1 MQIPASPNET
11 NTTDVL
17 HDLPRQKARSLAL
30 NKKFT
35 RQHALLAAP
44 KRPTRHQKNLEIQ
57 LDHSHIRCHVGLIAR
72 RSTKPKKSSR
82 LSRSHVPTHA
92 ACVSRSFPCTATISS
107 CLAHPLATR
116 IVLSAMATTDLP
128 TEEIWLS
135 TAVARASTRYLGFW
149 LLLHASVEHKRAFH
163 TPKNCC

>member
-82 LSRSHVPTHA
+82 LSRSHAPPAFQDPSHA
-92 ACVSRSFPCTATISS
+92 PPRFP
-107 CLAHPLATR
+107 H
-116 IVLSAMATTDLP
+116 V
-128 TEEIWLS
+128 
-135 TAVARASTRYLGFW
+135 
-149 LLLHASVEHKRAFH
+149 
-163 TPKNCC
+163 

>member
-11 NTTDVL
+11 NTTDIL
-17 HDLPRQKARSLAL
+17 HDLPWPKPRNLAL
-30 NKKFT
+30 NRKRT
-35 RQHALLAAP
+35 RQHTPLAAP
-44 KRPTRHQKNLEIQ
+44 KRPHAPSKNLEIQ
-57 LDHSHIRCHVGLIAR
+57 LDHNHVCRHVGLIAQ
-72 RSTKPKKSSR
+72 RSAKPEKSGC

-135 TAVARASTRYLGFW
+135 TAVARASTRHLGF
-149 LLLHASVEHKRAFH
+149 
-163 TPKNCC
+163 